1 VPLALDEAN
10 SNTTYG
16 HFARVLVD
24 VDLTCLLHE
33 QILVECSGY
42 AFFVDIGYE
51 RLLAFCSSYKIIFHS
66 INKCRKKFGV
76 VASNSREGKEQ
87 QKHSL
92 PKEGKKTSVK
102 YVPKDKGVVDGKAYA
117 KARGSPKPFR

>member
-1 VPLALDEAN
+1 MILEEGYKRGLDGCKN
-10 SNTTYG
+10 NLHGRLFLSKGDNPPKI
-16 HFARVLVD
+16 H
-24 VDLTCLLHE
+24 DLRTQLTK
-33 QILVECSGY
+33 QWQPPWSM
-42 AFFVDIGYE
+42 ADDTFW
-51 RLLAFCSSYKIIFHS
+51 
-66 INKCRKKFGV
+66 KKFGV

-87 QKHSL
+87 KKHSL